1 MTSPKFHLLG
11 LSGSLRKASYSTAV
25 LKAIG
30 AEIAAAADLSIAEIG
45 ALPLYNQDLDLEPR
59 PAPVAAL
66 RAAIAQAE
74 GLIVVS
80 TEYNHGVP
88 GVLKNAIDW
97 ASRPA
102 FASPLRGKPVLI
114 VTCSMA
120 TTGGV
125 RAQYQLREAFS
136 STLSRPVAT
145 PEVVIGSVGQKMT
158 GAAFTDRAVL
168 DFAAKACAAL
178 FAEITRDR
186 LAA

>member
-1 MTSPKFHLLG
+1 MTTPFRLLG
-11 LSGSLRKASYSTAV
+11 IPGSLRKASYCAAV
-25 LKAIG
+25 LEAIA
-30 AEIAAAADLSIAEIG
+30 AEIAPRAETAIAPIG
-45 ALPLYNQDLDLEPR
+45 ALPLYNQDLDIEPR

-66 RAAIAQAE
+66 RGAIEAAE

-80 TEYNHGVP
+80 TEYNHGTP

-102 FASPLRGKPVLI
+102 FASPLKDKPVLI

-120 TTGGV
+120 STGGV

-145 PEVVIGSVGQKMT
+145 PEVVIGSVAQKMT
-158 GAAFTDRAVL
+158 GEVFTDRAVL

-178 FAEITRDR
+178 MAEITRSR
-186 LAA
+186 ASV